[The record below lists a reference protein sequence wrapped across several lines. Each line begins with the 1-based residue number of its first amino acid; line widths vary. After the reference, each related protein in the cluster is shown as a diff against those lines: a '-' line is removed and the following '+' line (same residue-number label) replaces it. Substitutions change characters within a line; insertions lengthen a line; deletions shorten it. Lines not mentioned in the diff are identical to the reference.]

1 MSTALHEGQLG
12 SPRLTEVS
20 DGVFAYVQ
28 PDGSWWINTTG
39 LLVGS
44 HGAVSIDTCATESR
58 TLAYREAIRT
68 VADVPVRTLVNTH
81 HHGDHTHGNY
91 LFRDATVVAHERT
104 REAQLEAGLWRNPPF
119 WTDFELGDVE
129 LEPPSLTYSEGVTL
143 WVDDLR
149 CEVSHVGRPA
159 HTTNDSIVWLPERS
173 VLFAGDLLFAGG
185 TPFVLM
191 GSVAGAIEVL
201 ENVVAPLQAQTIV
214 PGHGEVSGPGLV
226 DDVLGY
232 LRFVMDVAQRGREAE
247 LTPLEAARQ
256 TDLGPY
262 AAWSD
267 PERIVGN
274 LHRAY
279 VELDGAEPGAPLP
292 LDQALG
298 DMVTY
303 NGGRPL
309 TCLA

>member
-1 MSTALHEGQLG
+1 MTTALHEGRLG
-12 SPRLTEVS
+12 LPRLTEVS

-256 TDLGPY
+256 TELGPY

>member
-58 TLAYREAIRT
+58 TLAYREVIRT